1 MVRYDGDIVG
11 IEPLNLVLLK
21 VTFGFQYLPF
31 GEATGEIIGGS
42 VQTWRMPYRKMV
54 VIGLGG

>member
-21 VTFGFQYLPF
+21 VTFGFPVF
-31 GEATGEIIGGS
+31 TIWGATGEIIGGS

>member
-21 VTFGFQYLPF
+21 VTFGFPVF
-31 GEATGEIIGGS
+31 TIWGS
-42 VQTWRMPYRKMV
+42 YWGDHRWVCPNMEDAV
-54 VIGLGG
+54 